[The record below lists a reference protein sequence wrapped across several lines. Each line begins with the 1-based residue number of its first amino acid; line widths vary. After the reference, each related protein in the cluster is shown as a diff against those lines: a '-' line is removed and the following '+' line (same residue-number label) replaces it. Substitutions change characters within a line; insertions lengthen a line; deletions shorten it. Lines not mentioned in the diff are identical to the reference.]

1 MVDQRA
7 TRSRGLLAPVIGGII
22 AIAALVAAVYFRA
35 PLWDFLKFVGRAIG
49 TWLTEWVP
57 EHPGQT
63 FAIAIFAVLAFALNW
78 VAHIRGRLRAWV
90 FALVVEL
97 GLWVLFWYGLLIPSF
112 NELFGLKIEQMPIS
126 TVLISGVVIVAVTGA
141 VFWFLEAKEEWNKYR
156 RRHNADDD

>member
-22 AIAALVAAVYFRA
+22 AIAALVAAIYFRA

-49 TWLTEWVP
+49 TWMTEWVP

-63 FAIAIFAVLAFALNW
+63 FAIAIFAVVAFVLNW
-78 VAHIRGRLRAWV
+78 VAHIRGRLRAWI
-90 FALVVEL
+90 FAVVVEL

-112 NELFGLKIEQMPIS
+112 NELVGLNLEKMPIG
-126 TVLISGVVIVAVTGA
+126 TVLISGVVIIALTGA
-141 VFWFLEAKEEWNKYR
+141 LFWFLEAKEEWNKYR
-156 RRHNADDD
+156 RRHNADGD